1 MKNIIITAFAM
12 FMFPNVIHSQTVKNI
27 EEIAPFNEGLAAVRQ
42 GNQWGFINEEGQ
54 LVINFRNDI
63 YWNQDADTSKKDISG
78 VQYPMFNEGR
88 CLITKIVEDGVP
100 VFGFMDTKG
109 NVVLEPQLL
118 NVYPFK
124 NGFTTAVLYEK
135 SMKGKNEFNLDIYE
149 FKFHDV
155 MLDISGEI
163 VEFFNRRYNIQ
174 MTKKRYQRPS
184 VGVKQLSKGLVGVH
198 TQDQGWEVRKI
209 TLNN

>member
-12 FMFPNVIHSQTVKNI
+12 FMFPNVFHSQTVKNI

-124 NGFTTAVLYEK
+124 NGFTTAVLFEK